1 MNVLVLCSPR
11 FNNGTVEERFWPVD
25 KIIISEIKK
34 TGHGATAVLFDKSK
48 PLQLEGYD
56 VAFNLCDG
64 FEDIRDEPIVPSM
77 LASAK
82 IPFTGNTAEIMELS
96 SSKLLIKERLIENG
110 VPTPDFQ
117 LFETGDEDLKITV
130 SSESQWI
137 IKPTIGHASSGIEIE
152 NVVNTEEKLRK
163 RIKEVIEECK
173 CPVIVEKY
181 IEGREFY
188 IPLIGN
194 KEPIALPFLE
204 IDYSTYEK
212 DLPKI
217 LSYKAKW
224 SKNSNVFKNT
234 DSMVVENIDP
244 KLKKKIEG
252 IGKGVYKAI
261 GCAGYASVD
270 VRVDKDNNVYVIDL
284 NPNCYIA
291 DDSDFVKSANLMG
304 MSYVSLLNKLIEF
317 AIERK

>member
-25 KIIISEIKK
+25 KIIISEMKK
-34 TGHGATAVLFDKSK
+34 TGHEATAVLFDKAK
-48 PLQLEGYD
+48 PLQLEGFD
-56 VAFNLCDG
+56 VVFNLCDG
-64 FEDIRDEPIVPSM
+64 FEDIRDEPIVPTM
-77 LASAK
+77 LATAK

-96 SSKLLIKERLIENG
+96 SSKLEIKERLIENG

-117 LFETGDEDLKITV
+117 LFETGDEELKITLD
-130 SSESQWI
+130 SELI

-152 NVVNTEEKLRK
+152 NVVKTEDKLRK
-163 RIKEVIEECK
+163 RIKEVIQECN
-173 CPVIVEKY
+173 CSVIVEKY

-194 KEPIALPFLE
+194 NAPIALPFLE
-204 IDYSTYEK
+204 IDYSTYDK

-224 SKNSNVFKNT
+224 SRNSNVFKNT

-252 IGKGVYKAI
+252 IGKAVYKAI
-261 GCAGYASVD
+261 GCSGYASVD
-270 VRVDKDNNVYVIDL
+270 VRVDKNNNVYVIDL

-304 MSYVSLLNKLIEF
+304 MSYTDLLNKLIEL
-317 AIERK
+317 AVERK